1 MAQVQR
7 LFSSAGLVRDQRDF
21 GTTPNMAPPSNL
33 KKPVSTAKT
42 SISIEIR
49 ENEKS
54 ENLQVGAHFFTKVEK
69 EEKK

>member
-1 MAQVQR
+1 
-7 LFSSAGLVRDQRDF
+7 
-21 GTTPNMAPPSNL
+21 MAPPSNL

-54 ENLQVGAHFFTKVEK
+54 ENLQVGAHFFTRVEK